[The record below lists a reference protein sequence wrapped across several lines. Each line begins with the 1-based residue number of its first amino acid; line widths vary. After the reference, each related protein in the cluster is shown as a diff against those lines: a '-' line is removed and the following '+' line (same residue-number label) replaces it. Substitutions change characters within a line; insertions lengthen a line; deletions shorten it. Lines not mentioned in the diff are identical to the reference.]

1 MFKNYRLRD
10 YDFKL
15 IILILALSII
25 GIITIGSAEPAQ
37 QTKQMAGVVAG
48 LVIMIAL
55 SFFNYSVI
63 LKLYWLM
70 YIGNLVLLG
79 LVILMGEEGNG
90 AQRWLKIGG
99 LQFQP
104 SELAKILLIL
114 FFAQFIMKYKE
125 KLNTFPVI
133 ASIAVLMG
141 VPWIMVKE
149 QPALSTSLVLIFI
162 FCVILYAGGISYKL
176 IFGALAVAI
185 PAVIILVSLA
195 MQPDSTI
202 LETYQKNRI
211 LAFVNPEE
219 YSTDLAYQQLNSV
232 MAIGSGELDGKGYK
246 NNEITSVKNG
256 NFLSEAETDFI
267 FAVIGEEFGF
277 KGSIVVIILLMLMAM
292 ECVSIAGKAKDTAG
306 TIIAASMGGLIA
318 FQSFVNIGVATFIL
332 PNTGLPLP
340 FVSYGGSSL
349 LSTMIMFGII
359 QGLYIVREDEE
370 AEREEKRR
378 KKLQHEKNAKRR
390 ERELKDGS
398 GRKTKKKSTTSDK
411 PRFEEVPR
419 QRTPKKA
426 RSHNQQR
433 VR

>member
-1 MFKNYRLRD
+1 
-10 YDFKL
+10 
-15 IILILALSII
+15 
-25 GIITIGSAEPAQ
+25 
-37 QTKQMAGVVAG
+37 
-48 LVIMIAL
+48 
-55 SFFNYSVI
+55 
-63 LKLYWLM
+63 
-70 YIGNLVLLG
+70 
-79 LVILMGEEGNG
+79 
-90 AQRWLKIGG
+90 
-99 LQFQP
+99 
-104 SELAKILLIL
+104 
-114 FFAQFIMKYKE
+114 MKYKE

-292 ECVSIAGKAKDTAG
+292 ECISIAGKAKDTAG

-340 FVSYGGSSL
+340 FVSYGLTSL
-349 LSTMIMFGII
+349 MS
-359 QGLYIVREDEE
+359 LYIGMGVVLNVR
-370 AEREEKRR
+370 
-378 KKLQHEKNAKRR
+378 LQAKR
-390 ERELKDGS
+390 S
-398 GRKTKKKSTTSDK
+398 
-411 PRFEEVPR
+411 
-419 QRTPKKA
+419 
-426 RSHNQQR
+426 
-433 VR
+433 